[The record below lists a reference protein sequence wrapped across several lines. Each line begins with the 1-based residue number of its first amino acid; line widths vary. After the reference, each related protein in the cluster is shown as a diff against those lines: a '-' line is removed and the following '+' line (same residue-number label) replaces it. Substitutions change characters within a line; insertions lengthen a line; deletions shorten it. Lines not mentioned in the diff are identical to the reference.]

1 MARGYILV
9 CLGGG
14 ITGDIQVNDTHLHH
28 LLKVGYR
35 QREFEL
41 MVQQLSNDPLKI
53 PSPSRDDMM
62 SMLVDSWDSLQVDIT
77 AALKDNF
84 ILSALDGSE
93 DLFVR
98 DKLYQLVGEEI
109 VVFRQ
114 EEMAKEPPKTLK
126 DLLASIT
133 PPEGVRRAAPQN

>member
-1 MARGYILV
+1 MYGFLV

-14 ITGDIQVNDTHLHH
+14 ITGDIQVAHLHH

-35 QREFEL
+35 QRESEL

-53 PSPSRDDMM
+53 PSPSRDDMT
-62 SMLVDSWDSLQVDIT
+62 SMLVDSWDSFQVDIT
-77 AALKDNF
+77 AALKKNF

-98 DKLYQLVGEEI
+98 DKLSVSGRGDCGIPPGGDGEGATKNTK
-109 VVFRQ
+109 RS
-114 EEMAKEPPKTLK
+114 PYLHYTTRG
-126 DLLASIT
+126 S
-133 PPEGVRRAAPQN
+133 